1 MEINSNAS
9 PRMKV
14 LFSDVVNN
22 SIVVNLTGAMIDKK
36 ETMEAEEVNS
46 AAAFVKMKITNVGLV
61 LSPGTVSAAAN
72 ATVATS
78 AATTMPELAVP
89 FDAALTSF
97 KNFLCLALKISFGVL
112 PSLFLIV
119 SNSGGTFSIH
129 IYV

>member
-46 AAAFVKMKITNVGLV
+46 AAAFVKMKITNAGLV